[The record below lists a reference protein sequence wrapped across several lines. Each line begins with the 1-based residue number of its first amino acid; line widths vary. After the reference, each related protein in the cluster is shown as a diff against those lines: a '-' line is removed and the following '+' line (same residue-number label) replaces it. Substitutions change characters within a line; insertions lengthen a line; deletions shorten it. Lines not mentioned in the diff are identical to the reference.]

1 MQSIHQ
7 IPLAPCRSW
16 FHVQPPALSALIL
29 CPGNT
34 CQLFQCY
41 WVNCCFLKT
50 SQQLSLVSPHSINQ
64 HYFKSLLTLISLTLD
79 FSLDSSGLPEPSL
92 GEKLKPQ
99 IALSDELC
107 EAWLI
112 LVKQHTY
119 YFHTAVNYS
128 SYNCSI
134 ISSCPEPF
142 LPPDGNSY
150 LLQHYKMFE
159 EMM

>member
-1 MQSIHQ
+1 MSNLQLYQH
-7 IPLAPCRSW
+7 W
-16 FHVQPPALSALIL
+16 FW

-34 CQLFQCY
+34 YQLFQCY
-41 WVNCCFLKT
+41 WINCCFLKT
-50 SQQLSLVSPHSINQ
+50 SQQPSLVSPHSINQ

-79 FSLDSSGLPEPSL
+79 FSFDSSGLPELSL

-112 LVKQHTY
+112 LVKQHRHY
-119 YFHTAVNYS
+119 LHTAVNYS
-128 SYNCSI
+128 SYNCCI
-134 ISSCPEPF
+134 ISFCPEPF

-150 LLQHYKMFE
+150 LLQHYKVFE
-159 EMM
+159 EIM

>member
-1 MQSIHQ
+1 MCNLQLYHH
-7 IPLAPCRSW
+7 W
-16 FHVQPPALSALIL
+16 FC

-34 CQLFQCY
+34 YQLFQCY
-41 WVNCCFLKT
+41 WINCCFLKT
-50 SQQLSLVSPHSINQ
+50 SQQPSLVSPHSINQ
-64 HYFKSLLTLISLTLD
+64 HYFKSPLTLISLTLD
-79 FSLDSSGLPEPSL
+79 FSLDSSGLPELSL

-112 LVKQHTY
+112 LVKQHRHY
-119 YFHTAVNYS
+119 LHTAVNYS
-128 SYNCSI
+128 SYNCSV
-134 ISSCPEPF
+134 ISHCPEPF

-150 LLQHYKMFE
+150 LLQHCKVFE